1 MGSRADH
8 TVTGTRRGLFLG
20 LAALVGLLSAAIAW
34 ADPAIEPLDRFPMTT
49 VTVTSGPH
57 EHRFKAWLAATPERH
72 EQGLMFVKKLAPDHG
87 MLFVFDEADL
97 RAFWMKNTLIPLD
110 ILFIGPDGRIVRIAQ
125 NAKPLSLDP
134 ISSFGLA
141 TEVLELAG
149 GECAKRGIQPGDRVR
164 HTPAH

>member
-1 MGSRADH
+1 MGSRPNH
-8 TVTGTRRGLFLG
+8 PVNRPRC
-20 LAALVGLLSAAIAW
+20 GLLLRLFVTMTVFGASLAV
-34 ADPAIEPLDRFPMTT
+34 ADPKIEPLDHFPTST
-49 VTVTSGPH
+49 VTVAAGTQK
-57 EHRFKAWLAATPERH
+57 HRFTVWLATTPERH
-72 EQGLMFVKKLAPDHG
+72 EQGLMFVKKLPPDRG
-87 MLFVFDEADL
+87 MLFVFEEADL

-149 GECAKRGIQPGDRVR
+149 GECEKRGIHPGDRVSHASTR
-164 HTPAH
+164 